1 MRSETSEVSSFDLF
15 LDTICNTFGGVVFL
29 AILMALLIQTHSVVK
44 TDDNQGQAPP
54 SPDEIREMISELDA
68 LSAAHAAL
76 SETLLNTPQ
85 PTRSDDNDAFRQL
98 VKKSSELE
106 ADVAEITSQNAD
118 AAKSLAQLIA
128 ANAALDHENSQIP
141 VQIKDAE
148 NGVAAGRAKHQALA
162 ESKQQ
167 NLRLPRERT
176 TSSASALLM
185 FQNGRVVLAFQP
197 SVIGSGFVDA
207 NVTKSAATL
216 NRIRITINP
225 GAGWDF
231 TDPGDRVEI
240 AETIADAARNGNAIT
255 VAVWPDSYELF
266 DDLRKQMIDSNVPY
280 QLWPQDAGEELLLS
294 FGSGVTRIQ

>member
-1 MRSETSEVSSFDLF
+1 MRSESSEVTSFDLF
-15 LDTICNTFGGVVFL
+15 LDTICNTFGGIVFL
-29 AILMALLIQTHSVVK
+29 AILMALLIQTRSVVK
-44 TDDNQGQAPP
+44 TDDTQGQALP
-54 SPDEIREMISELDA
+54 SPNEIRQMISELDA

-85 PTRSDDNDAFRQL
+85 STRSDDNDAFRQL

-106 ADVAEITSQNAD
+106 ADVAEITGQNAD
-118 AAKSLAQLIA
+118 AAKSLAELIA

-141 VQIKDAE
+141 VRIKDAE
-148 NGVAAGRAKHQALA
+148 NGVAAGRAKYQALVD
-162 ESKQQ
+162 SKQQ

-185 FQNGRVVLAFQP
+185 FQNGRVVLAFKP
-197 SVIGSGFVDA
+197 SGFGAGFVDA

-216 NRIRITINP
+216 NRTRITINP
-225 GAGWDF
+225 GAGWDLS
-231 TDPGDRVEI
+231 DPSDRGEI

-255 VAVWPDSYELF
+255 IAVWPDSYELF
-266 DDLRKQMIDSNVPY
+266 DDLRKQMIDANVPY
-280 QLWPQDAGEELLLS
+280 QLWPQDAGEDLLVS